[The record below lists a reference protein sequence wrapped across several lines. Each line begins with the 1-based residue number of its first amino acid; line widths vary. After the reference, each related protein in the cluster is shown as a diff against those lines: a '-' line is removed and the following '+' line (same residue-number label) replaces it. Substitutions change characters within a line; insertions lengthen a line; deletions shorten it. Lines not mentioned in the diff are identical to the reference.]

1 VATRIEQMRQ
11 RLAALAPTE
20 IEIIDESHLHA
31 GHAGA
36 RSGRGHYALR
46 IRAALFEGKSPLQRH
61 RMVYEALGELMQTDI
76 HALGIKALAPGE

>member
-1 VATRIEQMRQ
+1 MSARIEQMRQ

-36 RSGRGHYALR
+36 RSGHGHYALC
-46 IRAALFEGKSPLQRH
+46 IRSAMFEGRNPIQRH
-61 RMVYEALGELMQTDI
+61 RMVYE
-76 HALGIKALAPGE
+76 

>member
-1 VATRIEQMRQ
+1 VSERIERMRQ
-11 RLAALAPTE
+11 KLSVLAPAE

-46 IRAALFEGKSPLQRH
+46 IRATAFEGKSPIQRH
-61 RMVYEALGELMQTDI
+61 RMVYEALGAMMQTDI
-76 HALGIKALAPGE
+76 HALSIKALAPGE